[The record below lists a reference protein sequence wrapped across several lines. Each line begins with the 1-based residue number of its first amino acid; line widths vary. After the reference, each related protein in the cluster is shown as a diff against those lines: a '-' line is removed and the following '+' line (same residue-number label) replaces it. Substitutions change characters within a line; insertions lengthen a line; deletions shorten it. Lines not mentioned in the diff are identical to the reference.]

1 MKQYQTYLKW
11 VLDKGIQKGD
21 RTGTG
26 TTSAFGGRMEFDLQK
41 GFPLVTTKKVNVKA
55 VFAELAW
62 LLRGDTSLALLH
74 EWDCHIWDEWA
85 NEQGDLGPVYG
96 QQWRRWQTT
105 SLTAELNQN
114 QRSGNLSVMGMQA
127 ITQTFDQIAAVEATL
142 KKDPDNRR
150 LLVNAWNVAELNA
163 MALPPC
169 HVMFQLW
176 VDTSRP
182 MDDRTLSLQIYQRSV
197 DSFLGLPFNLA
208 SYAALTEL
216 LAYRADLKPGKLI
229 WVGGDCHIYN
239 NHTDQVAELL
249 SRKPKKAPRLVLDGK
264 CWASSMDT
272 ATPAWFD
279 VEEYD
284 PHPAIKAPISV

>member
-1 MKQYQTYLKW
+1 MKQYHDYLRW
-11 VLDKGIQKGD
+11 ILDTGVQKND

-62 LLRGDTSLALLH
+62 LLRGDTSIQTLH

-85 NEQGDLGPVYG
+85 DEKGNLGPVYG
-96 QQWRRWQTT
+96 QQWRRWQATY
-105 SLTAELNQN
+105 LNADLNQD
-114 QRSGNLSVMGMQA
+114 QRTGNLTVRGTSA
-127 ITQTFDQIAAVEATL
+127 TTKFFDQIEAVESTI

-150 LLVNAWNVAELNA
+150 MLVNAWNVAELAA

-169 HVMFQLW
+169 HVMFQVW
-176 VDTSRP
+176 VDTSLKE
-182 MDDRTLSLQIYQRSV
+182 MERTLSLQIYQRSV

-229 WVGGDCHIYN
+229 WLGGDCHIYN

-249 SRKPKKAPRLVLDGK
+249 SREPKPLPRLVIDGK
-264 CWASSMDT
+264 CWASSLDAAIPT
-272 ATPAWFD
+272 WFD
-279 VEEYD
+279 VDDYD
-284 PHPAIKAPISV
+284 PHPSIKAPISV